1 MPSEKWTIKSP
12 LSGEVIAEFIVEASP
27 VSDTQPTTPTAKENG
42 RPASTTAEKMTEPQ
56 RRYLFRL
63 LAAQKV
69 TGPAAEKHL
78 KEYFQVRALGEITKA
93 AASAYIESLKKDHE
107 DATA

>member
-1 MPSEKWTIKSP
+1 MRSEKWTIKSP
-12 LSGEVIAEFIVEASP
+12 LSGEILGEFIVEANP
-27 VSDTQPTTPTAKENG
+27 VPVAEAAAPEPQ
-42 RPASTTAEKMTEPQ
+42 RPATNNGGEKMTEPQ

-78 KEYFQVRALGEITKA
+78 KDYFHVRALGDITKA
-93 AASAYIESLKKDHE
+93 AASAYIEQLKKDHE
-107 DATA
+107 DAAP

>member
-1 MPSEKWTIKSP
+1 MRSEKWTIKSP
-12 LSGEVIAEFIVEASP
+12 LSGEVLGEFIVEANP
-27 VSDTQPTTPTAKENG
+27 VPVGEAAPAQPAK
-42 RPASTTAEKMTEPQ
+42 PATSQNAGEKMSEPQ

-69 TGPAAEKHL
+69 TGKDAEKHL
-78 KEYFQVRALGEITKA
+78 RDYFKVKALDEVTKQ
-93 AASAYIESLKKDHE
+93 AASDYISQLKKDHE